1 MLNRNVAGN
10 TLQDAYRS
18 LNRHRQKS
26 AWFFGIVVAG
36 TLAYTLLSPS
46 EYRSEGK
53 LFLRLGRENSTLD
66 PTATLGQNT
75 TVTVPSS
82 RENEI
87 NSVVEIL
94 QSRMLFEKV
103 VDSLGPEVVLKG
115 QIPSDSSKET
125 APQQESEGEAQQASA
140 GIGQY
145 FAEGKNFFAQFSSS
159 AGLDDRERA
168 IIRLTK
174 KIKVEAGKKSN
185 VIDITYEGSTPAQC
199 QAIVAKLIDAYLDEH
214 VRLNRTQGSHEF
226 LTTQTNRLHD
236 DLSRKE
242 SELRDLKNKTGLA
255 SPTAQ
260 RQLLVTRIGRLE
272 DELLSTEATRAS
284 AQARVRDLR
293 EKMVSLPAMQ
303 VATETSGHANEGT
316 DRMREQFYA
325 LQVREKEAQSKYS
338 DDHPKLRQI
347 RDQVATARE
356 ILSKEQRERKHITK
370 EPGRL
375 YHQTQLSL
383 LNEEP
388 TLASLEAH
396 AKRLQI
402 QLDGVRKDLVALNE
416 NELRVASLQREVD
429 LLDADYR
436 KYSNNL
442 EQARIDQQLE
452 AQRMSNV
459 GIVQPASFEP
469 KPIRPRKM
477 TNLLLGICAGLF
489 GGLALPL
496 GLDQLQPQ
504 QIADRVKKL
513 SLPPKLASIPRL
525 SPEETA
531 ARRRRVPR

>member
-1 MLNRNVAGN
+1 MLSRTVTGN
-10 TLQDAYRS
+10 TFHDIFRS
-18 LNRHRQKS
+18 LQRHKQKS
-26 AWFFGIVVAG
+26 AWFFGIVVTGA
-36 TLAYTLLSPS
+36 LLYTLLTPS

-53 LFLRLGRENSTLD
+53 LFLRLGRENATLD

-94 QSRMLFEKV
+94 QSRILFEKV
-103 VDSLGPEVVLKG
+103 VDSLGPEAILKG
-115 QIPSDSSKET
+115 QLTPPTAKDSET
-125 APQQESEGEAQQASA
+125 ADNVQQAST

-145 FAEGKNFFAQFSSS
+145 IAEGKNFLAQFSSS
-159 AGLDDRERA
+159 ASLDDRERA
-168 IIRLTK
+168 ILRLTK
-174 KIKVEAGKKSN
+174 KVKVEAVKKSN
-185 VIDITYEGSTPAQC
+185 VIDITYEGSSPAQC
-199 QAIVAKLIDAYLDEH
+199 QAILAKLIDAYLDEH

-226 LTTQTNRLHD
+226 LTAQTKRLHNE
-236 DLSRKE
+236 LTRKE
-242 SELRDLKNKTGLA
+242 SELSELKNKTGLA
-255 SPTAQ
+255 SPNAQ

-272 DELLSTEATRAS
+272 DELLSTEASRVS
-284 AQARVRDLR
+284 AQARVNNLR
-293 EKMVSLPAMQ
+293 EKTTSLPETQ
-303 VATETSGHANEGT
+303 VTTETSGHANDGT

-325 LQVREKEAQSKYS
+325 LQVREKEAQAKYA
-338 DDHPKLRQI
+338 DDHPKMRQI

-356 ILSKEQRERKHITK
+356 ILGREERERKQVTK

-375 YHQTQLSL
+375 YHQAQVSL
-383 LNEEP
+383 LAEEP
-388 TLASLEAH
+388 GLASLEAH
-396 AKRLQI
+396 AKRLLT
-402 QLDGVRKDLVALNE
+402 QLDGVRKDLTTLNE

-477 TNLLLGICAGLF
+477 VNLLLGICAGLF

-496 GLDQLQPQ
+496 GLDQLQSQP
-504 QIADRVKKL
+504 IADRPKQTM
-513 SLPPKLASIPRL
+513 PPKLASIPGL